1 MPGARA
7 EGKTQADEQNAISH
21 AGEIIASAR
30 PNKAKAAD
38 STTLPITL
46 SAPVVGSVRL
56 PPSKVMSLIRVPL
69 VVAVGVGVGLSVAV
83 GVAVGVAGLPASIAG
98 LPL

>member
-1 MPGARA
+1 MLA
-7 EGKTQADEQNAISH
+7 EYNPLSGVVLFKV
-21 AGEIIASAR
+21 
-30 PNKAKAAD
+30 
-38 STTLPITL
+38 TLPVTL